1 MKPKP
6 PVPEDL
12 SADEQ
17 KRLIAWMRERQEKYG
32 DFDWIEGPRELRREV
47 DACLAFHGSTGNK
60 HGYSDWYRVCQRWL
74 VNAQRFRERD
84 RQAGRRESFVNL
96 DGPARLRVVK

>member
-1 MKPKP
+1 MKTKP

-12 SADEQ
+12 EPEQ
-17 KRLIAWMRERQEKYG
+17 RAKLIEWVKQRQGRGE
-32 DFDWIEGPRELRREV
+32 FDWIDARELRREV
-47 DACLAFHGSTGNK
+47 DACLAHHGSTGNK

-84 RQAGRRESFVNL
+84 RQAGKRETFVDL
-96 DGPARLRVVK
+96 EKPLRLRLVK